1 MELEELYIVA
11 FSDVDCDSYVHSD
24 LCYYLVELV
33 HESLRSKRKLRDL
46 QQLLLD
52 MAMAIEEVLR
62 EE

>member
-1 MELEELYIVA
+1 
-11 FSDVDCDSYVHSD
+11 VHSD